1 MESSSE
7 CTDYSDC
14 PEYST
19 NSADTEKIGLDDLMA
34 DEHNSVN
41 TNRFYICDD
50 KYKSSKIYKNFENS
64 RVNGDKMLLCCSD
77 VKQNLNNYFVI
88 NENNINAGLE
98 NQQIFYEVIY
108 GFSFI
113 KPYIDLDMKDEFDD
127 DEVIKTFDKIIKK
140 LDHKLSYVFGG
151 YTSIQAIN
159 DKFKYI
165 ELKDVEKTHKKLS
178 LRIFAYKYAIDI
190 NKTLAFWIE
199 YIGLNKELIN
209 KKIIDPTVYKAMDK
223 QQKLRLLQSNKT
235 KDDNKGVNHY
245 YVYDKD
251 NKQRKVKKGFKVEY
265 LAATWTKDTEMFDSS
280 KLTDNKTLNK
290 SLNGKPITQ
299 IQTTNNSTENNE
311 EEITP
316 LFDEDTL
323 LKLLNLFP
331 TDWDAI
337 EKVVSTLC
345 CSPYPI
351 DVIKRVCY
359 KWYNSINHIHGDK
372 TADYINRYYEYTKN
386 NKWFYSI
393 INQYYTPQTIKDFG
407 WSDEDE
413 KIYNNLAFTTNDK
426 LALKQRDQK
435 KAIINKYV
443 ECKEKLEESLTEE
456 DKQKYKTRKY
466 FVNLFRDLKRI
477 ITPYED
483 DGKLYNTLFVDK
495 KCNAY
500 MLNEC
505 DELEQLNDG
514 NFNKII
520 KKNKINEDNLT
531 IIGSIEK
538 YNYIRKFND
547 VFIQDKY
554 NEKVQESLNIF
565 KSGFVNEYDYM
576 YYMRWLSM
584 KLNNPRYVIEK
595 NIVCVDGTSSFK
607 TRFVG
612 AFTEFIKIQNIDYS
626 LDTSSN
632 FNEWGNSS
640 IVVIDEVP
648 SKAKECAD
656 FQNRIKK
663 MTGSDYV
670 KINRKFEHEKT
681 SKASTN
687 FIINSN
693 YPECGGMF
701 NNQKQN
707 EMFRRFRIIK
717 KQTINKEEGNI
728 LCANLKDK
736 HILYNLYM
744 YIKNTF
750 KPMTVKEV
758 QEVSEYE
765 KEYITKTKNTDDNKK
780 VVSRYL
786 LSECIDSK
794 NRLRLKKLVDY
805 LKDNGCVTTIAAEKS
820 YLLFNDICKVND
832 SRSMKIIDMDK
843 FESIYLVEEEDDD
856 KKEEIEEL

>member
-1 MESSSE
+1 METSSE
-7 CTDYSDC
+7 CSDYSDC
-14 PEYST
+14 SEYSAET
-19 NSADTEKIGLDDLMA
+19 GKIGLDDLIA

-50 KYKSSKIYKNFENS
+50 KYKSSKKYKYFENS
-64 RVNGDKMLLCCSD
+64 RVKGDKMLLCCSD
-77 VKQNLNNYFVI
+77 VKQNVYNYFVI
-88 NENNINAGLE
+88 DENNINAGLE
-98 NQQIFYEVIY
+98 NHKIFYEVIY

-151 YTSIQAIN
+151 YTSIKSIN

-251 NKQRKVKKGFKVEY
+251 RKQREVKKGFKVEY
-265 LAATWTKDTEMFDSS
+265 LAATWTKDTELFDSS

-311 EEITP
+311 DEITP

-345 CSPYPI
+345 HSPYPI

-359 KWYNSINHIHGDK
+359 KWYNSINHINGDK
-372 TADYINRYYEYTKN
+372 TADFIDRYYEYTKN

-407 WSDEDE
+407 WSDEDD
-413 KIYNNLAFTTNDK
+413 KIYNKLAFTTNDK
-426 LALKQRDQK
+426 LALKQRKQK
-435 KAIINKYV
+435 SEIVDKYV
-443 ECKEKLEESLTEE
+443 ECKEKLEESLTED
-456 DKQKYKTRKY
+456 DKKKYETRKY

-477 ITPYED
+477 ITPYKK
-483 DGKLYNTLFVDK
+483 DGSYYNRLFVDEK
-495 KCNAY
+495 YNAY
-500 MLNEC
+500 MLNKRNR
-505 DELEQLNDG
+505 LEQINRE
-514 NFNKII
+514 NFNEII
-520 KKNKINEDNLT
+520 KNNNINKKDLT
-531 IIGSIEK
+531 IIDGIEI
-538 YNYIRKFND
+538 YNYIRKFYD
-547 VFIQDKY
+547 VFVQDKY

-584 KLNNPRYVIEK
+584 KLNNPYDVIEK

-607 TRFVG
+607 SRFIG
-612 AFTEFIKIQNIDYS
+612 SFTEFIKVQNIDYS
-626 LDTSSN
+626 VDTAN
-632 FNEWGNSS
+632 TFNEWVDSS

-656 FQNRIKK
+656 FQNRIKR

-670 KINRKFEHEKT
+670 KINRKFEHETTLKT
-681 SKASTN
+681 STN

-693 YPECGGMF
+693 YPECGGLF

-717 KQTINKEEGNI
+717 KQTIDKDAGNI

-780 VVSRYL
+780 VVPRYL
-786 LSECIDSK
+786 ISECIDSQ

-805 LKDNGCVTTIAAEKS
+805 LKDNGCVTTIATEKS
-820 YLLFNDICKVND
+820 YLLFNDICKING
-832 SRSMKIIDMDK
+832 SRDLKIIDIEK
-843 FESIYLVEEEDDD
+843 FENIYLVEEDDDD
-856 KKEEIEEL
+856 KKEEIEDL

>member
-7 CTDYSDC
+7 CSDYSDC
-14 PEYST
+14 SEYSED
-19 NSADTEKIGLDDLMA
+19 SADTVKIGLDDLMA
-34 DEHNSVN
+34 DEHDSVN

-50 KYKSSKIYKNFENS
+50 RFKSSKKYIYFENS
-64 RVNGDKMLLCCSD
+64 RVKSDKTLLCCTD
-77 VKQNLNNYFVI
+77 IKQSAYNYFVED
-88 NENNINAGLE
+88 ENKINAGLK
-98 NQQIFYEVIY
+98 NHQIFYEVIY
-108 GFSFI
+108 GFSHI

-178 LRIFAYKYAIDI
+178 LRIFAYKYAVDI
-190 NKTLAFWIE
+190 NKALAFWIE

-235 KDDNKGVNHY
+235 KDDNKGVNY
-245 YVYDKD
+245 YYIYDKD
-251 NKQRKVKKGFKVEY
+251 DKQREVKKGFKVEY
-265 LAATWTKDTEMFDSS
+265 LAATWTKDTKLFDSS

-290 SLNGKPITQ
+290 SLKGNTTTQ
-299 IQTTNNSTENNE
+299 IQTTNNSFENNE

-316 LFDEDTL
+316 LFDENTL
-323 LKLLNLFP
+323 LKLLNLFT
-331 TDWDAI
+331 TDWNAI
-337 EKVVSTLC
+337 EKVVSNLC
-345 CSPYPI
+345 HSPYPI

-359 KWYNSINHIHGDK
+359 KWYNSIDHIHGDK
-372 TADYINRYYEYTKN
+372 TADHIDRYYEETKN

-407 WSDEDE
+407 WSDEDD
-413 KIYNNLAFTTNDK
+413 KIYNKLAFKPKNK
-426 LALKQRDQK
+426 LSSKQRKQQDE
-435 KAIINKYV
+435 IVDKYT
-443 ECKEKLEESLTEE
+443 ECKEKLKESLTEE
-456 DKQKYKTRKY
+456 DKEKYKTRKE

-477 ITPYED
+477 ITPYKND
-483 DGKLYNTLFVDK
+483 KNYYNRLFVDD
-495 KCNAY
+495 
-500 MLNEC
+500 NENVYKLDKH
-505 DELEQLNDG
+505 DELTQINEG
-514 NFNKII
+514 NFNKIV
-520 KKNKINEDNLT
+520 KKHKINEKDLT
-531 IIGSIEK
+531 PIEDIET
-538 YNYIRKFND
+538 YNYIRKYNN
-547 VFIQDKY
+547 VFVLDKY
-554 NEKVQESLNIF
+554 NDKVEESLNIF

-584 KLNNPRYVIEK
+584 KLNNPDYVIEK

-607 TRFVG
+607 SRFIG
-612 AFTEFIKIQNIDYS
+612 AFTDFMQITNIDYS
-626 LDTSSN
+626 ETSAS
-632 FNEWGNSS
+632 FNEWGNSA
-640 IVVIDEVP
+640 VTVIDEIP

-656 FQNRIKK
+656 FQNRIKR

-681 SKASTN
+681 VKATTN

-693 YPECGGMF
+693 YPECGGLF

-717 KQTINKEEGNI
+717 KQTIDKKAGNI

-750 KPMTVKEV
+750 KPMTVEEV
-758 QEVSEYE
+758 QEETEYE
-765 KEYITKTKNTDDNKK
+765 KEYITKTKNADDNKK
-780 VVSRYL
+780 VVPRYL
-786 LSECIDSK
+786 ISECIDSQK
-794 NRLRLKKLVDY
+794 RLRLKKLVDY
-805 LKDNGCVTTIAAEKS
+805 LKDNNYTTTIAAEKS
-820 YLLFNDICKVND
+820 YLLFNDICKVSG
-832 SRSMKIIDMDK
+832 SRDLKIIDMDK